1 MDSCHLAQDHLTSQ
15 TMDWWI
21 WCLVLKFQDL
31 LCNQFMLLQQLDLLW
46 VHTIFLF
53 ISFYFLLTW
62 FILLSF
68 ISVTP
73 LVPYF
78 LPESA
83 ESSESSKEI
92 CAQLKQPYENETI
105 NGDFNANTSSL
116 TNQGM
121 YDPFR
126 DHPIKTSACLRGGGV
141 KNLPNLQTDSTKKLP
156 TVGG

>member
-1 MDSCHLAQDHLTSQ
+1 MCIFISVYGLLTFASGSFDLTDNQ
-15 TMDWWI
+15 LMNLMLGPQVSRPFVQSI
-21 WCLVLKFQDL
+21 HAFAAVGLV
-31 LCNQFMLLQQLDLLW
+31 
-46 VHTIFLF
+46 VGTYRTIFYYPTLF
-53 ISFYFLLTW
+53 YFWLTLLISF
-62 FILLSF
+62 SF

-83 ESSESSKEI
+83 ESTESSKEI

-121 YDPFR
+121 I
-126 DHPIKTSACLRGGGV
+126 HL
-141 KNLPNLQTDSTKKLP
+141 
-156 TVGG
+156 

>member
-1 MDSCHLAQDHLTSQ
+1 MCILISVYGLLTFASGSFDLTDNQ
-15 TMDWWI
+15 LMNLMLGPQVSRPFVQSI
-21 WCLVLKFQDL
+21 HAFAAVGLV
-31 LCNQFMLLQQLDLLW
+31 
-46 VHTIFLF
+46 VGTYYLF
-53 ISFYFLLTW
+53 FYFLLTW
-62 FILLSF
+62 LILLSF

-105 NGDFNANTSSL
+105 DGDFNANKSSL

-121 YDPFR
+121 IHLKEETF
-126 DHPIKTSACLRGGGV
+126 
-141 KNLPNLQTDSTKKLP
+141 QF
-156 TVGG
+156 

>member
-1 MDSCHLAQDHLTSQ
+1 MV
-15 TMDWWI
+15 I
-21 WCLVLKFQDL
+21 
-31 LCNQFMLLQQLDLLW
+31 
-46 VHTIFLF
+46 LF
-53 ISFYFLLTW
+53 
-62 FILLSF
+62 SF

-83 ESSESSKEI
+83 ESTESSKEI

-121 YDPFR
+121 
-126 DHPIKTSACLRGGGV
+126 I
-141 KNLPNLQTDSTKKLP
+141 NLQEDTYKFLKKIFF
-156 TVGG
+156 

>member
-1 MDSCHLAQDHLTSQ
+1 MNIYFFQFLVYGLLTFASGSFDLTDNQ
-15 TMDWWI
+15 LMNMMLGPQVSRPFVQSI
-21 WCLVLKFQDL
+21 HAFAAVGLV
-31 LCNQFMLLQQLDLLW
+31 
-46 VHTIFLF
+46 VGTYYFLF
-53 ISFYFLLTW
+53 ISFCFFLTW
-62 FILLSF
+62 LILLSF

-83 ESSESSKEI
+83 ESTESSKEI

-121 YDPFR
+121 I
-126 DHPIKTSACLRGGGV
+126 HLE
-141 KNLPNLQTDSTKKLP
+141 
-156 TVGG
+156 

>member
-1 MDSCHLAQDHLTSQ
+1 MMLGPQVSRPFVQSIHAFAA
-15 TMDWWI
+15 I
-21 WCLVLKFQDL
+21 GLVVGTYYF
-31 LCNQFMLLQQLDLLW
+31 
-46 VHTIFLF
+46 F
-53 ISFYFLLTW
+53 IILFYFLLTW
-62 FILLSF
+62 LIIFSF

-83 ESSESSKEI
+83 ESTESSKEI

-121 YDPFR
+121 IHFEEE
-126 DHPIKTSACLRGGGV
+126 TF
-141 KNLPNLQTDSTKKLP
+141 QF
-156 TVGG
+156 